1 MAHNPD
7 LNLQKNGKNLNSR
20 STKKQVL
27 WDQYEDQRP
36 FIACLSNKLSSNQM
50 MRN

>member
-7 LNLQKNGKNLNSR
+7 SNLQKMAKTCNSR

-27 WDQYEDQRP
+27 WDQDEDQRP
-36 FIACLSNKLSSNQM
+36 FIACLSNKLSSNQIK
-50 MRN
+50 